1 MKLRARVEH
10 TAKQKLS
17 STLRSWLPILQS
29 DLESLQEILE
39 PFAQQNPFIQ
49 IKAGN
54 EKVDKKFEKKSFF
67 QQASKESVSDVIEAL
82 TIGKKSLYDVL
93 YEQINPPLFP
103 TAKSQDIAYEIIQN
117 LDNEGYFQK
126 SCFKEISKKT
136 DCSIE
141 KIDKIRKRFSNLTP
155 CGVGA
160 VDFKESF
167 LFQLDEFDIDDNLYN
182 FASKIIKNFES
193 IESYTQ
199 NPLFKEALEL
209 IKKFKNPPAIE
220 FLEEEK
226 QIIPDIFIFKTGEN
240 IEVKLNDAYYP
251 DIILDTEGLD
261 DRQEFVSKKIK
272 DAKDLIDALEM
283 RKATLYKIGLLIVE
297 YQYDFFFGKAI
308 APMKLRDL
316 AKELDRNPSTISRAI
331 SGKYLSCNR
340 GVIPL
345 KQFFATAV
353 EEDISNSAIKEYMC
367 QLVKHED
374 YQKPFS
380 DMLLLNL
387 IEKKFNVKMVR
398 RTITKYRKQCNIA
411 GSSERKKLYL
421 LKGTSS

>member
-10 TAKQKLS
+10 TTKQKLS

-39 PFAQQNPFIQ
+39 PFAAQNPFIE
-49 IKAGN
+49 IKPGN
-54 EKVDKKFEKKSFF
+54 EKVDKRFEKKSFF
-67 QQASKESVSDVIEAL
+67 QQASRESVSNVIEAL
-82 TIGKKSLYDVL
+82 TIGKNSLYDVL

-103 TAKSQDIAYEIIQN
+103 TVKSQDIAYEIIQN

-126 SCFKEISKKT
+126 NSFKEISKKLN
-136 DCSIE
+136 CSVE
-141 KIDKIRKRFSNLTP
+141 SIDRIRKRFSNLTP

-182 FASKIIKNFES
+182 FVVEIIKNFES
-193 IESYTQ
+193 IESYTP
-199 NPLFKEALEL
+199 NLLFKEAIKL

-226 QIIPDIFIFKTGEN
+226 QVIPDIFIFKIGEN

-251 DIILDTEGLD
+251 DIVLDTDGLD
-261 DRQEFVSKKIK
+261 DKQEFVSKKIK

-308 APMKLRDL
+308 APMKLKDL
-316 AKELDRNPSTISRAI
+316 ATELKRNPSTISRAI
-331 SGKYLSCNR
+331 SGKYISCNR

-367 QLVKHED
+367 ELVKHED

-380 DMLLLNL
+380 DMKLLSL
-387 IEKKFNVKMVR
+387 IEKKFGVKMVR
-398 RTITKYRKQCNIA
+398 RTITKYRQQSNIA

-421 LKGTSS
+421 LKQ

>member
-10 TAKQKLS
+10 TTKQKLS

-39 PFAQQNPFIQ
+39 PFAAQNPFIE
-49 IKAGN
+49 IKPGN
-54 EKVDKKFEKKSFF
+54 EKVDKRFEKKSFF
-67 QQASKESVSDVIEAL
+67 QQASKESVSNVIEAL
-82 TIGKKSLYDVL
+82 TIGKNSLYDVL

-103 TAKSQDIAYEIIQN
+103 TVKSQDIAYEIIQN

-126 SCFKEISKKT
+126 NSFKEISKKLN
-136 DCSIE
+136 CSVE
-141 KIDKIRKRFSNLTP
+141 NIDQIRKRFSNLTP

-182 FASKIIKNFES
+182 FVVEIIKNFES
-193 IESYTQ
+193 IESYTP
-199 NPLFKEALEL
+199 NLLFKEAIKL

-226 QIIPDIFIFKTGEN
+226 QVIPDIFIFKTGEN

-251 DIILDTEGLD
+251 DIVLDTEGLD
-261 DRQEFVSKKIK
+261 DKQEFVSKKIK

-308 APMKLRDL
+308 APMKLKDL
-316 AKELDRNPSTISRAI
+316 ATELKRNPSTISRAI
-331 SGKYLSCNR
+331 SGKYISCNR

-353 EEDISNSAIKEYMC
+353 EEDISNSAIKEYMYE
-367 QLVKHED
+367 LVKHED

-380 DMLLLNL
+380 DMKLLSL
-387 IEKKFNVKMVR
+387 IEKKFGVKMVR
-398 RTITKYRKQCNIA
+398 RTITKYRQQSNIA

-421 LKGTSS
+421 LKQ

>member
-1 MKLRARVEH
+1 LKLRARVEH
-10 TAKQKLS
+10 TTKQKLS

-39 PFAQQNPFIQ
+39 PFAAQNPFIE
-49 IKAGN
+49 IKPGN
-54 EKVDKKFEKKSFF
+54 EKVDKRFEKKSFF
-67 QQASKESVSDVIEAL
+67 QQASKESVSNVIEAL
-82 TIGKKSLYDVL
+82 TIGKNSLYDVL

-103 TAKSQDIAYEIIQN
+103 TVKSQDIAYEIIQN

-126 SCFKEISKKT
+126 NSFKEISKKLN
-136 DCSIE
+136 CSVE
-141 KIDKIRKRFSNLTP
+141 NIDQIRKRFSNLTP

-182 FASKIIKNFES
+182 FVVEIIKNFES
-193 IESYTQ
+193 IESYTP
-199 NPLFKEALEL
+199 NLLFKEAIKL

-226 QIIPDIFIFKTGEN
+226 QVIPDIFIFKTGEN

-251 DIILDTEGLD
+251 DIVLDTEGLD
-261 DRQEFVSKKIK
+261 DKQEFVSKKIK

-308 APMKLRDL
+308 APMKLKDL
-316 AKELDRNPSTISRAI
+316 ATELKRNPSTISRAI
-331 SGKYLSCNR
+331 SGKYISCNR

-353 EEDISNSAIKEYMC
+353 EEDISNSAIKEYMYE
-367 QLVKHED
+367 LVKHED

-380 DMLLLNL
+380 DMKLLSL
-387 IEKKFNVKMVR
+387 IEKKFGVKMVR
-398 RTITKYRKQCNIA
+398 RTITKYRQQSNIA

-421 LKGTSS
+421 LKQ

>member
-1 MKLRARVEH
+1 LKLRARVEH
-10 TAKQKLS
+10 TTKQKLS

-39 PFAQQNPFIQ
+39 PFAAQNPFIE
-49 IKAGN
+49 IKPGN
-54 EKVDKKFEKKSFF
+54 EKVDKRFEKKSFF
-67 QQASKESVSDVIEAL
+67 QQASRESVSNVIEAL
-82 TIGKKSLYDVL
+82 TIGKNSLYDVL

-103 TAKSQDIAYEIIQN
+103 TVKSQDIAYEIIQN

-126 SCFKEISKKT
+126 NSFKEISKKLN
-136 DCSIE
+136 CSVE
-141 KIDKIRKRFSNLTP
+141 SIDRIRKRFSNLTP

-182 FASKIIKNFES
+182 FVVEIIKNFES
-193 IESYTQ
+193 IESYTP
-199 NPLFKEALEL
+199 NLLFKEAIKL

-226 QIIPDIFIFKTGEN
+226 QVIPDIFIFKIGEN

-251 DIILDTEGLD
+251 DIVLDTDGLD
-261 DRQEFVSKKIK
+261 DKQEFVSKKIK

-308 APMKLRDL
+308 APMKLKDL
-316 AKELDRNPSTISRAI
+316 ATELKRNPSTISRAI
-331 SGKYLSCNR
+331 SGKYISCNR

-367 QLVKHED
+367 ELVKHED

-380 DMLLLNL
+380 DMKLLSL
-387 IEKKFNVKMVR
+387 IEKKFGVKMVR
-398 RTITKYRKQCNIA
+398 RTITKYRQQSNIA

-421 LKGTSS
+421 LKQ

>member
-10 TAKQKLS
+10 TTKQKLS

-39 PFAQQNPFIQ
+39 PFAAANPFIE
-49 IKAGN
+49 IKPGN
-54 EKVDKKFEKKSFF
+54 EKVDKRFEKKSFF
-67 QQASKESVSDVIEAL
+67 QQASRESVSNVIEAL
-82 TIGKKSLYDVL
+82 TIGKNSLYDVL

-126 SCFKEISKKT
+126 NSFKEISKKLN
-136 DCSIE
+136 CSVE
-141 KIDKIRKRFSNLTP
+141 SIDRIRKRFSNLTP

-182 FASKIIKNFES
+182 FVVEIIKNFES
-193 IESYTQ
+193 IESYTP
-199 NPLFKEALEL
+199 NLLFKEAIKL

-226 QIIPDIFIFKTGEN
+226 QVIPDIFIFKIGEN

-251 DIILDTEGLD
+251 DIVLDTEGLD
-261 DRQEFVSKKIK
+261 DKQEFVSKKIK

-308 APMKLRDL
+308 APMKLKDL
-316 AKELDRNPSTISRAI
+316 ATELKRNPSTISRAI
-331 SGKYLSCNR
+331 SGKYISCNR

-367 QLVKHED
+367 ELVKHED

-380 DMLLLNL
+380 DMKLLSL
-387 IEKKFNVKMVR
+387 IEKKFAVKMVR
-398 RTITKYRKQCNIA
+398 RTITKYRQQSNIA

-421 LKGTSS
+421 LKQ

>member
-39 PFAQQNPFIQ
+39 PFATQNPFIQ

-54 EKVDKKFEKKSFF
+54 EKIDKKFEKKSFF
-67 QQASKESVSDVIEAL
+67 QQASKKSVSNVIEAL
-82 TIGKKSLYDVL
+82 TTSKKSLYDVL

-103 TAKSQDIAYEIIQN
+103 TIKSQDIAYEIIQN
-117 LDNEGYFQK
+117 LDHEGYFPK
-126 SCFKEISKKT
+126 NCFKEISKKMN
-136 DCSIE
+136 CSV
-141 KIDKIRKRFSNLTP
+141 KNIDLIRKRFSNLTP

-167 LFQLDEFDIDDNLYN
+167 LFQLDEFDIDDNLYK
-182 FASKIIKNFES
+182 FATEVIKNFES
-193 IESYTQ
+193 IESYTL
-199 NPLFKEALEL
+199 NPLFKEALGL

-226 QIIPDIFIFKTGEN
+226 QIIPDIFIFKIGEN

-261 DRQEFVSKKIK
+261 EKQEFVSKKIK

-308 APMKLRDL
+308 APMKLKDL
-316 AKELDRNPSTISRAI
+316 ATELKRNPSTISRAI
-331 SGKYLSCNR
+331 SGKYISCNR

-345 KQFFATAV
+345 KQFFATAL

-380 DMLLLNL
+380 DIKLLGL
-387 IEKKFNVKMVR
+387 IEKKFSVKMVR
-398 RTITKYRKQCNIA
+398 RTITKYRQQSNIA

-421 LKGTSS
+421 LKQW